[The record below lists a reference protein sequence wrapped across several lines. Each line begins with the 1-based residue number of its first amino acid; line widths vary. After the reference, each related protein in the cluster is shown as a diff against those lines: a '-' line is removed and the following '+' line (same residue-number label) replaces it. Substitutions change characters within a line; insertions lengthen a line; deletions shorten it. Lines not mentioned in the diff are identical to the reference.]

1 VNIRVGLVLAGVLG
15 AADLAVIALTDGKHP
30 PMAVAAVD
38 AALGLLTL
46 VGVVLAWRGGQSW
59 IKAVAATR
67 LMSALSAAPALFA
80 SDVST
85 AVKGAASAAILLT
98 IAAVV
103 LLAPALRPGVEGAA
117 TDHRM

>member
-1 VNIRVGLVLAGVLG
+1 MNVRVGLVLAGVLG
-15 AADLAVIALTDGKHP
+15 AAD
-30 PMAVAAVD
+30 
-38 AALGLLTL
+38 
-46 VGVVLAWRGGQSW
+46 
-59 IKAVAATR
+59 
-67 LMSALSAAPALFA
+67 LFA

-98 IAAVV
+98 ITAIV